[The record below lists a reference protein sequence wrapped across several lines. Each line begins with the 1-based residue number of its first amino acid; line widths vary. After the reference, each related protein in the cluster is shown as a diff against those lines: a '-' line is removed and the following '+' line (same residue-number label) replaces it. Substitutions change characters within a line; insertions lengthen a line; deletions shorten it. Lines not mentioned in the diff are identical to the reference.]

1 MLPDAPGLLSMTT
14 GWPSALDSGSAMV
27 RAAMSGV
34 EPPGKPTRMRTG
46 LVGQACAKA
55 LAGASSA
62 HAAAAASAERRRV
75 RLLLAM
81 SVVEGIVVLV
91 DEKVSV
97 KGDVAP
103 LHQLAIDLG
112 LGFGVARDLFRGPG
126 QRLEREGIEAGAD
139 LGVGDYFGD
148 IGVDFRLD

>member
-14 GWPSALDSGSAMV
+14 GWPSALASGSAMV

-75 RLLLAM
+75 RLFRM
-81 SVVEGIVVLV
+81 MVEGIVVLV
-91 DEKVSV
+91 DEKCQS
-97 KGDVAP
+97 
-103 LHQLAIDLG
+103 
-112 LGFGVARDLFRGPG
+112 
-126 QRLEREGIEAGAD
+126 REM
-139 LGVGDYFGD
+139 LPRFTSSP
-148 IGVDFRLD
+148 